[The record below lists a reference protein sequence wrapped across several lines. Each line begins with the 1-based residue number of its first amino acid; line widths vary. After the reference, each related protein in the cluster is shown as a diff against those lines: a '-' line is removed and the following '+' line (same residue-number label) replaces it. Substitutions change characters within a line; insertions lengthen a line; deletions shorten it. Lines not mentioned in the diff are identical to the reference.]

1 MYSGPDAIAYFVRE
15 TVRST
20 WFTTVPVV
28 LARASGQPAFGQ
40 EFSVSVS
47 RAGDYL
53 INTFLRVHI
62 PEVTLATGNQF
73 TTAGR
78 LRWTK
83 NLAHNLIR
91 ECAISFNDLI
101 AARFDAYFLD
111 FWSAFTVA
119 AGKRVGYNNMI
130 GYTADLIQPHAPG
143 VKIPETIIN
152 LPLPFWFSRDSGL
165 ALPTASLP
173 YNEIRLQFNFRDW
186 KDLLILDNTAY
197 DPVKNPNTLPSVTP
211 LVSDL
216 VGGEPSLGNC
226 QIFATYAIVSNE
238 ERRRMGCTPRD
249 CLVEQVQTA
258 PIQNFSPAT
267 NSSPTYDIR
276 FSHAIKVL
284 FFAVRNISIHSQHSN
299 YTAATPVIVT
309 DTSVTPNVS
318 VVNFSPSGADDPIK
332 HTSLIYEN
340 TPRLSN
346 MGSDYFSLV
355 NPWYTAPTI
364 PIETG
369 YHCYSYALD
378 FYSLDPC
385 GSTNFGKLTNVS
397 IAPEASDGAV
407 NGANGNSSNA
417 VSTGISFPQK
427 YHFIVIAVNY
437 NVIRISGG
445 ALGLTYRIDIWKSET
460 VGCRTSC
467 ALTGMD
473 KQCNMRYV
481 AACA

>member
-62 PEVTLATGNQF
+62 PSVTLKTTNSQF
-73 TTAGR
+73 GVNGSI
-78 LRWTK
+78 RWTK

-130 GYTADLIQPHAPG
+130 GFTSDLIQPHNAG
-143 VKIPETIIN
+143 TAIPETVLN

-186 KDLLILDNTAY
+186 KDLLILSNNAY
-197 DPVKNPNTLPSVTP
+197 DGTP
-211 LVSDL
+211 AKGAAYGQISAADL
-216 VGGEPSLGNC
+216 EGGEPTLGNC

-258 PIQNFSPAT
+258 PIQNYTPAT

-284 FFAVRNISIHSQHSN
+284 FFAVRNVTNTSEHSN
-299 YTAATPVIVT
+299 YTCASPVLQADPT
-309 DTSVTPNVS
+309 DTTGKTYL
-318 VVNFSPSGADDPIK
+318 VNFSPSGADDPIK

-364 PIETG
+364 PMETG

-397 IAPEASDGAV
+397 IAPEASDPAITASNGTGGAGS
-407 NGANGNSSNA
+407 GANWQ
-417 VSTGISFPQK
+417 QK
-427 YHFIVIAVNY
+427 FHFIVIAVNY

-473 KQCNMRYV
+473 KQCNMHYV